1 MSVWSLDFSRKMTNH
16 LEIKNVLLWKFLEKS
31 MPNRSSEWVLES
43 SRRIEKL
50 VEHSRINVFVLYL
63 AYNIIVV
70 SLLLWF
76 IPKEYIITTVNFHEG
91 IFGVISEF

>member
-1 MSVWSLDFSRKMTNH
+1 MSVWSLEFSRKMTYH
-16 LEIKNVLLWKFLEKS
+16 LVIKNVLSWKFLEKS

-43 SRRIEKL
+43 SRIIEKL

-63 AYNIIVV
+63 AYYIIVV

-76 IPKEYIITTVNFHEG
+76 IPKEYIIITVDF
-91 IFGVISEF
+91 ISLRAFLE